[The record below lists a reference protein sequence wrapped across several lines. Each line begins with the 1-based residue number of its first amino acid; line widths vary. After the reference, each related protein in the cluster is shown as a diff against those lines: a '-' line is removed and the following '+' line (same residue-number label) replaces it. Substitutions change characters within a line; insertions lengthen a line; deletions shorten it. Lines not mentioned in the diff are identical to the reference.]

1 MSESIDYYPIKQ
13 KGECTMKQIIR
24 KGMAF
29 FLFFCLLFSYV
40 SIAGM
45 TDMNQVSAADK
56 TVNYKYKGKSY
67 EYNGT
72 AVSITYDKKELDMTK
87 IPAIEVEG
95 VAMAA
100 YKKVFK
106 NTIGT
111 TSSYD
116 KASKVLVLKYH
127 SNTLKM
133 TVGSKKAVLNGKEVT
148 LKAAPMNI
156 TYTASGEKRV
166 IVPVNQICEFLGVK
180 CNWDAKSHTLEITSS
195 ETSTQEVIS
204 TDDTDEELK
213 AMWIS
218 YLELESFANQSDHS
232 EKAFTKF
239 IDHIYDKTVASGMN
253 AVIVHVRPM
262 GDALYPSKYF
272 PWSKYLTGTQG
283 TDPKF
288 NPLKIMI
295 EEAHARGLEFHAWVN
310 PYRVSTKDSFDDFSS
325 DNPAKKW
332 HNSNNAE
339 EQRNVLSYNGALYYN
354 PAKEEVQNLILNGIK
369 EIVQDYDID
378 AIHFDDYFY
387 PQFTSQNVLTA
398 FDAKEYTGTKTVSA
412 IADWRRAN
420 VSKLIKE
427 IYSMIDSIDQNVEF
441 GISPAGYINNLTS
454 DYSYYVDIE
463 KWLSEEGYI
472 DYVIPQIYWGF
483 THKTAAFDK
492 MVSEWSTLNK
502 KNIAKLYIGIGAY
515 RVGQTDSNHTNSS
528 EWMDSSIL
536 KKQISSAR
544 QSSRVKGFAFFS
556 YAYFDLRSTYNFA
569 QSSGISSSRYS
580 IIEKTINELIPI
592 LKSK

>member
-1 MSESIDYYPIKQ
+1 
-13 KGECTMKQIIR
+13 MKQIIR

-29 FLFFCLLFSYV
+29 FLFFCLLF
-40 SIAGM
+40 GC
-45 TDMNQVSAADK
+45 VSAIDVTSMGQASAASK

-67 EYNGT
+67 NYKGA
-72 AVSITYDKKELDMTK
+72 AVSITYDEKELNMTK
-87 IPAIEVEG
+87 IPAIEVNG

-106 NTIGT
+106 NTIGA

-116 KASKVLVLKYH
+116 KASKILVLKYN
-127 SNTLKM
+127 SNTVKM
-133 TVGSKKAVLNGKEVT
+133 KVGSKKATLNGKNVT

-156 TYTASGEKRV
+156 TYTSSGEKRV
-166 IVPVNQICEFLGVK
+166 IVPVAQVCKLLGVK
-180 CNWDAKSHTLEITSS
+180 CDWNAKSHTLAISS
-195 ETSTQEVIS
+195 SKAAEETTKEVIS
-204 TDDTDEELK
+204 IDDEEEEVK

-218 YLELESFANQSDHS
+218 YLELESYMENSDHS
-232 EKAFTKF
+232 KEAFTKF
-239 IDHIYDKTVASGMN
+239 IDHIYDKTVLAGMN
-253 AVIVHVRPM
+253 TVIVHVRPM

-283 TDPKF
+283 VNPKF

-295 EEAHARGLEFHAWVN
+295 EEAHERGLEFHAWIN
-310 PYRVSTKDSFDDFSS
+310 PYRVSTSNSYDNFSA

-354 PAKEEVQNLILNGIK
+354 PAKEEVQNLILNGVK
-369 EIVQDYDID
+369 EIVQDYDVD

-387 PQFTSQNVLTA
+387 PEFTSQNVLTD
-398 FDAKEYTGTKTVSA
+398 FDAKEYTGTKTVTG
-412 IADWRRAN
+412 IANWRRAN
-420 VSKLIKE
+420 VNRLIKN

-441 GISPAGYINNLTS
+441 GISPAGNIDNLRS
-454 DYSYYVDIE
+454 EYSYYVDID
-463 KWLSEEGYI
+463 KWLSEDGYI

-483 THKTAAFDK
+483 THKTADFNK
-492 MVSEWSTLNK
+492 MVSDWSTLNK
-502 KNIAKLYIGIGAY
+502 ENIVKLYIGIGTY
-515 RVGQTDSNHTNSS
+515 RVGLTESNHENKS
-528 EWMDSSIL
+528 EWLDASVM

-544 QSSRVKGFAFFS
+544 KNSRVKGFAFFS

-569 QSSGISSSRYS
+569 QTSGISSSRYS
-580 IIEKTINELIPI
+580 IIEKAVNELTPV

>member
-1 MSESIDYYPIKQ
+1 
-13 KGECTMKQIIR
+13 MKQIIR

-29 FLFFCLLFSYV
+29 VLSVCLLLGCV
-40 SIAGM
+40 SIASK
-45 TDMNQVSAADK
+45 TDMGSVSAAST
-56 TVNYKYKGKSY
+56 TVNYKYNGKSY
-67 EYNGT
+67 QYKGEVVT
-72 AVSITYDKKELDMTK
+72 ITYEGKKLDMTK
-87 IPAIEVEG
+87 IPAFKVG
-95 VAMAA
+95 DVAMAA

-106 NTIGT
+106 NTIGVT
-111 TSSYD
+111 CSYD
-116 KASKVLVLKYH
+116 KESKVLVLKYN

-133 TVGSKKAVLNGKEVT
+133 TVGSKKATLNGKAQT

-156 TYTASGEKRV
+156 TYTSSGEKRV
-166 IVPVNQICEFLGVK
+166 VVPVKQVCKLLGVK
-180 CNWDAKSHTLEITSS
+180 RSWDDKTNTLAISS
-195 ETSTQEVIS
+195 EKQASTTVTTATTKETIATANS
-204 TDDTDEELK
+204 DDEEFK

-218 YLELESFANQSDHS
+218 YLELESYVENSEHS

-239 IDHIYDKTVASGMN
+239 IDHIYDETVENGMN

-262 GDALYPSKYF
+262 GDALYPSKYY

-283 TDPKF
+283 VNPGF

-295 EEAHARGLEFHAWVN
+295 EEAHDRGLEFHAWIN
-310 PYRVSTKDSFDDFSS
+310 PYRVSTQDSYDALSA

-332 HNSNNAE
+332 HNSNNSE

-354 PAKEEVQNLILNGIK
+354 PAKEEVQNLILNGVK
-369 EIVQDYDID
+369 EIVQDYDVD

-387 PQFTSQNVLTA
+387 PQFTSQNVLTD
-398 FDAKEYTGTKTVSA
+398 FDAKEYTGTKTVTG
-412 IADWRRAN
+412 IANWRREN
-420 VSKLIKE
+420 VSKLIKN

-441 GISPAGYINNLTS
+441 GISPAGYIDNLKS
-454 DYSYYVDIE
+454 EYSYYVDIE
-463 KWLSEEGYI
+463 KWLSQEGYI

-502 KNIAKLYIGIGAY
+502 NNIVKLYIGIGTY
-515 RVGQTDSNHTNSS
+515 RVGETDSNHTNKS
-528 EWMDSSIL
+528 EWLDASLM
-536 KKQISSAR
+536 KKQISNAR
-544 QSSRVKGFAFFS
+544 QNSRVKGFAFFS

-569 QSSGISSSRYS
+569 QTSGISSSRYS
-580 IIEKTINELIPI
+580 VIEKAVNELIPM